1 MHGQDARVT
10 NKHGRDAH
18 GTNKHGQDARDTDSI
33 GAVML
38 QYVKRSYLW
47 LKESILRKPLS
58 LAEKCRLQFGGAVL
72 FSLLLA
78 LLIPYFWMNK
88 LTEKSS
94 LDAGRAISQ
103 AVYERHFQL
112 KPEDK
117 ALPRLSETGVILLEE
132 DRIVQWIRLDGSGKD
147 MPAGF
152 DHMHRQQIARLR
164 QDPLTSDSAWIHR
177 QEGEMKNHY
186 LRLVRADE
194 NCMRCHASQGTAAA
208 FNKNQEI
215 GLILTSTPARGLAW
229 TLFMNRLWIVVAGLL
244 AATGAMVAFYTIIQ
258 RVILR
263 PIRQLRALVNNIA
276 EGNFEIRSSIK
287 TGDEYERL
295 SEAFN
300 HMLDNLME
308 AQHKLERAN
317 QQLDAKISQ
326 LSEKNIELFKANKL
340 KSEFLAN
347 MSHEFRTPLNAIL
360 GFAELLREKPAAD
373 PEKSKRWAENIISS
387 GRALLTMI
395 NDLLDLAKAEAG
407 KIEVRIEKTSIP
419 QLLEGLTAF
428 FSPLSEQKMLKIRL
442 DIDESL
448 PLVQTDAQKVQQIL
462 YNLLSNAIKF
472 TPERGKIVIK
482 AELADPN
489 VRLSII
495 DSGPGISPEHQDKI
509 FEKFRQ
515 LDGSITRKGEGTGLG
530 LAICKQLSD
539 LIAATISLHSV
550 KGEGSTFMLDLPIN
564 LKLPQSETA
573 NAAVSPA
580 AEVAAPA

>member
-1 MHGQDARVT
+1 
-10 NKHGRDAH
+10 
-18 GTNKHGQDARDTDSI
+18 
-33 GAVML
+33 ML
-38 QYVKRSYLW
+38 RYVRHSYQW
-47 LKESILRKPLS
+47 LKEGILRKPLS

-103 AVYERHFQL
+103 AVYESHFQFTSAVE
-112 KPEDK
+112 KS
-117 ALPRLSETGVILLEE
+117 LPRVNENGILLLEE
-132 DRIVQWIRLDGSGKD
+132 DRVVGWIRLDGSGED
-147 MPAGF
+147 MPEALGQR
-152 DHMHRQQIARLR
+152 HRERIEQLR
-164 QDPLTSDSAWIHR
+164 KDDLTGDTAWIER
-177 QEGEMKNHY
+177 DAGEIKNHY
-186 LRLVRADE
+186 VRLVRAEE
-194 NCMRCHASQGTAAA
+194 NCLRCHSSEGTAALY
-208 FNKNQEI
+208 NKNQEI
-215 GLILTSTPARGLAW
+215 GLIVAETPARGLAW
-229 TLFMNRLWIVVAGLL
+229 TLFMNRLWVVVAGLL

-276 EGNFEIRSSIK
+276 EGNYEIRSSIK

-308 AQHKLERAN
+308 SQHKLERAN
-317 QQLDAKISQ
+317 QELDAKIAQ

-360 GFAELLREKPAAD
+360 GFAELLREKPAAEQ
-373 PEKSKRWAENIISS
+373 EKSRRWAENIISS
-387 GRALLTMI
+387 GRSLLNMI

-407 KIEVRIEKTSIP
+407 KMEVRIEKTSIP

-428 FSPLSEQKMLKIRL
+428 FSPLSEQKMQKVRL
-442 DIDESL
+442 DIDENL

-472 TPERGKIVIK
+472 TPERGRIIIK
-482 AELADPN
+482 AALTDMS
-489 VRLSII
+489 VRISII
-495 DSGPGISPEHQDKI
+495 DSGPGISPEHQDRI

-530 LAICKQLSD
+530 LAICRQLAD
-539 LIAATISLHSV
+539 LIAATISLTSV
-550 KGEGSTFMLDLPIN
+550 KGEGSTFMLDLPVN
-564 LKLPQSETA
+564 LKLGGTEQATIAMAPEAVVGETTGMPQRSG
-573 NAAVSPA
+573 AVSS
-580 AEVAAPA
+580 

>member
-1 MHGQDARVT
+1 
-10 NKHGRDAH
+10 
-18 GTNKHGQDARDTDSI
+18 
-33 GAVML
+33 ML
-38 QYVKRSYLW
+38 RYVERSYQW
-47 LKESILRKPLS
+47 VKESIWRKPLS
-58 LAEKCRLQFGGAVL
+58 LAEKCRLQFGAAVL

-103 AVYERHFQL
+103 AVFERHFQL
-112 KPEDK
+112 KMPGEK
-117 ALPRLSETGVILLEE
+117 GLPRLSEKGILLEE
-132 DRIVQWIRLDGSGKD
+132 TDQIAEWIRLGGAGEERPETLGKI
-147 MPAGF
+147 
-152 DHMHRQQIARLR
+152 HRKKLDLLR
-164 QDPLTSDSAWIHR
+164 QDTDNEDAAWMER
-177 QEGEMKNHY
+177 QAGEMKNHY
-186 LRLVRADE
+186 LRLVRAEE
-194 NCMRCHASQGTAAA
+194 NCLRCHVSQGTAPA

-215 GLILTSTPARGLAW
+215 GLIVTQTPARGMAW
-229 TLFMNRLWIVVAGLL
+229 TLFMNRLWVVVAGLL
-244 AATGAMVAFYTIIQ
+244 AATGAMIAFYTIIQ

-263 PIRQLRALVNNIA
+263 PIRQLRGLVNNVA
-276 EGNFEIRSSIK
+276 EGNYDIRSSIK

-308 AQHKLERAN
+308 SQHKLERAN

-360 GFAELLREKPAAD
+360 GFAELLREKPDAEV
-373 PEKSKRWAENIISS
+373 EKSRRWAENIISS
-387 GRALLTMI
+387 GRSLLNMI

-407 KIEVRIEKTSIP
+407 KMEVRIEKTSIP

-428 FSPLSEQKMLKIRL
+428 FSPLSEQKMLKVRL
-442 DIDESL
+442 EVDDNI
-448 PLVQTDAQKVQQIL
+448 PLVQTDSPKVQQIL

-472 TPERGKIVIK
+472 TPERGRILIK
-482 AELADPN
+482 AALTDTT
-489 VRLSII
+489 VRISIT

-530 LAICKQLSD
+530 LAICKQLAD
-539 LIAATISLHSV
+539 LLAATITLHSV

-564 LKLPQSETA
+564 LKIP
-573 NAAVSPA
+573 PA
-580 AEVAAPA
+580 ENTSGEPGSQTPPA